1 MATGLLGKAAL
12 AATTYTSV
20 YTVTAGKTATANI
33 RLVNRDQI
41 NAVTVRLAIC
51 PSGYVAPA
59 VPANA
64 DWIEPLD
71 VVLAAGGIIEEIG
84 MPMSAGEQVVAF
96 SSAASVTIRVSGFE
110 A

>member
-1 MATGLLGKAAL
+1 MASGKLGSADL
-12 AATTYTSV
+12 AAITYTSI
-20 YTVTAGKTATANI
+20 YTVPVGKITTANI

-41 NAVTVRLAIC
+41 NSVAVRLAIC
-51 PSGYVAPA
+51 PIGYIAPA

-71 VVLAAGGIIEEIG
+71 VVLAPGGIIEEIG
-84 MPMSAGEQVVAF
+84 MPMSAGEQTVAF
-96 SSAASVTIRVSGFE
+96 SSAASVTVRVSGFE